1 MNFSFVLL
9 DGRLPG
15 SSICGL
21 ANSSGHA
28 SAPPPFQ
35 GSAGPYPLHC
45 CATRLRRAP
54 PRRRRM
60 KIRPAGTLCFLPK
73 EGKVRLKLRCE
84 YPLATATSRS
94 ANAVSGKQTKQKKR
108 QYPRTLSLSKRLH
121 PHCKHRPFDRLRRRP
136 QQNTSFKNKPLPAF
150 APLCRVFRYPLC
162 GAISLQMPRNAP
174 KIISR
179 SQKKRELRSNSVA
192 RAASGQR
199 LLKWIGVNIKIP
211 RVSRKLGSVSGQRPL
226 G

>member
-45 CATRLRRAP
+45 CATRLRRAL

-60 KIRPAGTLCFLPK
+60 KICPAGTLCFLPK
-73 EGKVRLKLRCE
+73 EGEVRLKLRCE

-94 ANAVSGKQTKQKKR
+94 ANAVSGKQTKKKTR
-108 QYPRTLSLSKRLH
+108 QYPRTLLLSEASSGLSKRLH
-121 PHCKHRPFDRLRRRP
+121 PHCKHRPFDRLR
-136 QQNTSFKNKPLPAF
+136 
-150 APLCRVFRYPLC
+150 
-162 GAISLQMPRNAP
+162 
-174 KIISR
+174 
-179 SQKKRELRSNSVA
+179 EHLRQA
-192 RAASGQR
+192 QETTATKYQF
-199 LLKWIGVNIKIP
+199 
-211 RVSRKLGSVSGQRPL
+211 
-226 G
+226 

>member
-108 QYPRTLSLSKRLH
+108 QYPRTLRLSKRLH
-121 PHCKHRPFDRLRRRP
+121 PHCKHRPFDRLR
-136 QQNTSFKNKPLPAF
+136 
-150 APLCRVFRYPLC
+150 
-162 GAISLQMPRNAP
+162 
-174 KIISR
+174 
-179 SQKKRELRSNSVA
+179 EHLRQA
-192 RAASGQR
+192 QETTAAKYQF
-199 LLKWIGVNIKIP
+199 
-211 RVSRKLGSVSGQRPL
+211 
-226 G
+226 

>member
-1 MNFSFVLL
+1 M

-21 ANSSGHA
+21 ANLSGRA

-45 CATRLRRAP
+45 CATRLRRAL

-108 QYPRTLSLSKRLH
+108 QYPRTLRLSKRLH
-121 PHCKHRPFDRLRRRP
+121 PHCKHRPFDRLREHLRQAQGTP
-136 QQNTSFKNKPLPAF
+136 STGS
-150 APLCRVFRYPLC
+150 
-162 GAISLQMPRNAP
+162 GDDRN
-174 KIISR
+174 
-179 SQKKRELRSNSVA
+179 
-192 RAASGQR
+192 
-199 LLKWIGVNIKIP
+199 KIP
-211 RVSRKLGSVSGQRPL
+211 VLKTSHFQHLLHFVVSSATPSAGQSLCKCPATPQKLFRGRKKNASYEVTR
-226 G
+226 

>member
-108 QYPRTLSLSKRLH
+108 QYPRTL
-121 PHCKHRPFDRLRRRP
+121 LR
-136 QQNTSFKNKPLPAF
+136 N
-150 APLCRVFRYPLC
+150 
-162 GAISLQMPRNAP
+162 
-174 KIISR
+174 
-179 SQKKRELRSNSVA
+179 
-192 RAASGQR
+192 
-199 LLKWIGVNIKIP
+199 KIP
-211 RVSRKLGSVSGQRPL
+211 VFKTSHFHHLFRFVVSSATPSAGQSLCKCPATPQKLFRGRKKNASYEVTR
-226 G
+226 

>member
-94 ANAVSGKQTKQKKR
+94 ANAVSGKQTKQKNDSIHGPAPVEAPTPPLQTPPLR
-108 QYPRTLSLSKRLH
+108 QAQGTPSTGSGD
-121 PHCKHRPFDRLRRRP
+121 DR
-136 QQNTSFKNKPLPAF
+136 N
-150 APLCRVFRYPLC
+150 
-162 GAISLQMPRNAP
+162 
-174 KIISR
+174 
-179 SQKKRELRSNSVA
+179 
-192 RAASGQR
+192 
-199 LLKWIGVNIKIP
+199 KIP
-211 RVSRKLGSVSGQRPL
+211 VLKTSHFQHLLHFVVSSATPSAGQSLCKCPATPQKLFRGRKKNASYEVTR
-226 G
+226 

>member
-1 MNFSFVLL
+1 M

-108 QYPRTLSLSKRLH
+108 QYPRTCACRSAYTPIANTAPSTGSGNT
-121 PHCKHRPFDRLRRRP
+121 FDRLRRRP

-150 APLCRVFRYPLC
+150 ASLCRVFRYPLC

-179 SQKKRELRSNSVA
+179 SQKKT
-192 RAASGQR
+192 
-199 LLKWIGVNIKIP
+199 
-211 RVSRKLGSVSGQRPL
+211 RVTK
-226 G
+226 